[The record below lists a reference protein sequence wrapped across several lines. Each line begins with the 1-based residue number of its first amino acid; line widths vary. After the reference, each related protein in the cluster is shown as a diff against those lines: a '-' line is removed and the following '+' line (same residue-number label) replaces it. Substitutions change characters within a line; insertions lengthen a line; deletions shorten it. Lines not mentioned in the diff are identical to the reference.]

1 MDFLEPPDL
10 VAWRQEF
17 RDYLDSKMTPE
28 LRAEVEGSGGESTG
42 GPAVRHFWQEM
53 GRDGYL
59 GLGWPVEYGG
69 GGKSPLYLHAWNYEM
84 AYRHLPVPI
93 VTLNTVGPALT
104 RIGSEEQKQKFL
116 PGILKA
122 EIEFCIGYTEPEAGT
137 DLASLK
143 TRAVRD
149 GDEYVINGQKVFTTG
164 AHYADYIWLAV
175 RTDPEAPKHR
185 GISILIVPMD
195 SPGIDVKP
203 FPTVG
208 DGRTNLT
215 FYDDVRVPA
224 SALVGEENRGWYY
237 IATQLDYER
246 VAISP
251 VPQIHRTV
259 DSIVAFLKEHGGPED
274 EWSRVKLAEMAA
286 DLYVL
291 QVMDHRIACMVAN
304 GEVPLA
310 EASMIKVLS
319 NEFRLRHLGHA
330 LQTLGVAG
338 LFRKGAPNALTDLV
352 NDVYERQ
359 RREAVI
365 NLFGGGA
372 NDVQRDLIATHG
384 LGLAR

>member
-1 MDFLEPPDL
+1 MDFSEPAEL
-10 VAWRQEF
+10 TAFRQEF
-17 RDYLDSKMTPE
+17 RSYLDRAMTPG
-28 LRAEVEGSGGESTG
+28 LKAEVVGSGGETTG
-42 GPAVRHFWQEM
+42 GPAVRSFWQAM

-59 GLGWPVEYGG
+59 GMGWPTEYGG
-69 GGKSPLYLHAWNYEM
+69 GGKSPLYLHAFNYEM
-84 AYRHLPVPI
+84 GYRHLPVPI
-93 VTLNTVGPALT
+93 VTLNTVGPALQ
-104 RIGSEEQKQKFL
+104 RIGSDEQKKQFL
-116 PGILKA
+116 PAILKA
-122 EIEFCIGYTEPEAGT
+122 EVEFCIGYTEPESGT

-143 TRAVRD
+143 TAAVRD
-149 GDEYVINGQKVFTTG
+149 GDEYVVNGQKVFTTG
-164 AHYADYIWLAV
+164 AHYADYIWMAV

-185 GISILIVPMD
+185 GISILIMPMD
-195 SPGIDVKP
+195 APGIEVKP

-208 DGRTNLT
+208 EGRTNLT
-215 FYDDVRVPA
+215 FYDNVRVPA

-259 DSIVAFLKEHGGPED
+259 DSVVAFLKEHGRPED

-286 DLYVL
+286 DLHVL
-291 QVMDHRIACMVAN
+291 QVMDLRIACMVAN
-304 GEVPLA
+304 GDVPLA

-319 NEFRLRHLGHA
+319 NEFRVRHLGAA
-330 LQTLGVAG
+330 LQMLGIPS
-338 LFRKGAPNALTDLV
+338 LLRKGVEFGLTDAV
-352 NDVYERQ
+352 DDVYERQ